1 MKPKKMRK
9 IIFFPK
15 YSSKGPSSRY
25 RIYSYLPYYK
35 DAGLDFSVSPLFGDW
50 YLEHIWKHRAKWRL
64 LLHIVYAYLKRLFQ
78 ILLLPSNTIVY
89 IGAELFPYCPFGIE
103 CYLKWRKIPYLVEYD
118 DAIFHYYDQSSNRWV
133 RFLLTHKT
141 KKVIHNAA
149 AIITGCQYLTDYARQ
164 WNNNVFEI
172 PTSVDADKYALDR
185 SDKRLFTIGWI
196 GSPASSKY
204 LEIVI
209 PALRKLT
216 DKYEFELD
224 LIGFDSSYEFLLK
237 GINYRLINWDSNTE
251 VQNMSYFSVGIMP
264 LPKTKFA
271 QGKCA
276 FKLVQY
282 MAMGI
287 PTISTPLQSN
297 VNIDKGCGNL
307 FADTE
312 EDWYKAFEQVIC
324 NSEQF
329 LQVGRENRE
338 VAMKYY
344 TFQSNWEKYYSI
356 LKALSRE

>member
-1 MKPKKMRK
+1 M
-9 IIFFPK
+9 
-15 YSSKGPSSRY
+15 
-25 RIYSYLPYYK
+25 
-35 DAGLDFSVSPLFGDW
+35 
-50 YLEHIWKHRAKWRL
+50 
-64 LLHIVYAYLKRLFQ
+64 
-78 ILLLPSNTIVY
+78 
-89 IGAELFPYCPFGIE
+89 
-103 CYLKWRKIPYLVEYD
+103 
-118 DAIFHYYDQSSNRWV
+118 
-133 RFLLTHKT
+133 
-141 KKVIHNAA
+141 
-149 AIITGCQYLTDYARQ
+149 
-164 WNNNVFEI
+164 
-172 PTSVDADKYALDR
+172 
-185 SDKRLFTIGWI
+185 
-196 GSPASSKY
+196 
-204 LEIVI
+204 
-209 PALRKLT
+209 
-216 DKYEFELD
+216 D
-224 LIGFDSSYEFLLK
+224 LIGFDSSYESLLK
-237 GINYRLINWDSNTE
+237 GINYRLISWNSDTE

-297 VNIDKGCGNL
+297 VNIDRGCGNL

-338 VAMKYY
+338 VSMKYY